1 MAEIIQKMMTHQA
14 PAGFSQN
21 ESAMSYS
28 PQLAEIHVAGYAQF
42 AEAAAR
48 HVLAEWSGAPG
59 FAFDLGCGG
68 GDTSLALANAG
79 WQVGGVD
86 LSPEMVAMAQRRIP
100 SGSFSVGSV
109 YDCDLPECDVITAIG
124 EVLCYDFE
132 GGHTLARLSG
142 MFDRVFASLR
152 PSGLFLFDLMLA
164 SEELDRS
171 KSAFQDGDEWCVGLN
186 VAEDKERGILE
197 RHITS
202 FRRSSAAW
210 TKVQETHRLILFAQ
224 AEIEAELKRAGF
236 SVTTGEA
243 YDDFAPGGGRMI
255 FTCRR

>member
-14 PAGFSQN
+14 AAGFGQN

-28 PQLAEIHVAGYAQF
+28 PQLAEIHVAGYAHF

-48 HVLAEWSGAPG
+48 HVLAEWSGEPG

-68 GDTSLALANAG
+68 GDTSLTLANAG
-79 WQVGGVD
+79 WRVGGVD
-86 LSPEMVAMAQRRIP
+86 LSPEMAAMAQRRIP

-109 YDCDLPECDVITAIG
+109 YDCDLPESDVITAIG

-132 GGHTLARLSG
+132 GGHTLARVAALLP
-142 MFDRVFASLR
+142 RIYASLR
-152 PSGLFLFDLMLA
+152 PGGLFLFDLMLA
-164 SEELDRS
+164 SDELDRS
-171 KSAFQDGDEWCVGLN
+171 KSAFQDGDEWCVGNN
-186 VAEDKERGILE
+186 VVEDKERGILE
-197 RHITS
+197 RHVTS
-202 FRRSSAAW
+202 FRRSGKVW
-210 TKVQETHRLILFAQ
+210 TKVQETHRLILFTQ

-236 SVTTGEA
+236 AVITSEA
-243 YDDFAPGGGRMI
+243 YNDFAPGGGRMI